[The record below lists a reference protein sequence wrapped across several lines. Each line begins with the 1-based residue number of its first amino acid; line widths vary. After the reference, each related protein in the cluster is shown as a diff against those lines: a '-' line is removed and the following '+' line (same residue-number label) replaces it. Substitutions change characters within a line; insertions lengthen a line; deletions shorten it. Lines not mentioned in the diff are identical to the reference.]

1 LSAAVKERRKE
12 PRKNWVI
19 TKDDVGRSV
28 LEWQPDP
35 IRAKRMESD
44 PNARTYDFLNRLDH
58 PELSIEDDG
67 KKPQRARS
75 FNPYDR
81 DDSAVKPK
89 KRSD

>member
-1 LSAAVKERRKE
+1 MKERRKT

-19 TKDDVGRSV
+19 SKDEVGRSV

-58 PELSIEDDG
+58 PELAIEDER
-67 KKPQRARS
+67 KKPQRSSRS

-81 DDSAVKPK
+81 DDSGPAKRK
-89 KRSD
+89 KRPE